1 MRIDVPQDLFFRAGL
16 EPGTA
21 VDRFSSDENFFTAS
35 MTAPVS
41 LKLFGNIARSRDPRL
56 PASSKS

>member
-1 MRIDVPQDLFFRAGL
+1 MRIDVPKDLFFRAGL

-21 VDRFSSDENFFTAS
+21 VDRFSSDENFFMAS
-35 MTAPVS
+35 ATVPVS
-41 LKLFGNIARSRDPRL
+41 LKFFGNVARLRDHRQ